1 MPIVSITMIIEIN
14 TLLQEKGLPYK
25 IHLSDACG
33 RQSMWIETLSGGSSS
48 EQSAEFYKTIED
60 YFSKH
65 RMRMEYSPDRH
76 AFWIAG

>member
-1 MPIVSITMIIEIN
+1 MPIVSITMIIKIN
-14 TLLQEKGLPYK
+14 KLLQEKGLPYK

-33 RQSMWIETLSGGSSS
+33 RQSMWIEMPDDDKSL

-65 RMRMEYSPDRH
+65 RMQLKYSPDRH
-76 AFWIAG
+76 TFWVAG